1 MPGFRLLGRRVLIN
15 SPVLVRCAAGSWLN
29 SGLVGLSPAAMAEP
43 IGAWLTGGHAVGD
56 RSTYG
61 FGAVTCSPGSLS
73 VLPSVTPS
81 TAGICSTRD
90 SPEEGWPDKR

>member
-1 MPGFRLLGRRVLIN
+1 VPMTDHPAGRLPNQFPAPG
-15 SPVLVRCAAGSWLN
+15 VRCGFSSGSMSKWR
-29 SGLVGLSPAAMAEP
+29 P
-43 IGAWLTGGHAVGD
+43 IRAWLTGGHADGD